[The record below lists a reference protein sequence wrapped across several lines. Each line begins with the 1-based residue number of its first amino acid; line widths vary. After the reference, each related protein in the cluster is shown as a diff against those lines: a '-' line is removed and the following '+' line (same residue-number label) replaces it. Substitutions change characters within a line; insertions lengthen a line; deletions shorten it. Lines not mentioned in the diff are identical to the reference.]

1 MNRNTLIQHMRA
13 KKSALCVGLDPDLNK
28 IPQHLKDEEDPI
40 YEFNKAII
48 DATAPYCVAFKPN
61 TAFYEAYGI
70 TGIESLDKTMHYLHA
85 NYSNHFLIADAKRGD
100 IGNTGEMYA
109 QAFFN
114 KWNAD
119 AVTVSPYMGKDSV
132 QPFLSHPNKWA
143 IVLGLTSNTGA
154 QDVQLLQTQNGPLYL
169 DVMKAVATWG
179 SPENLMFVVGAT
191 QTEHLVAIRKQF
203 PNHFFLIPGIGAQ
216 GGSVQT
222 LWTHAAISDIGI
234 LLNASR
240 SILYASSEIHFAE
253 AAAQE
258 ALKLQQNMSIYF

>member
-1 MNRNTLIQHMRA
+1 MNRNALIQHMRT

-28 IPQHLKDEEDPI
+28 IPKHLLEEADAI
-40 YEFNKAII
+40 FEFNKAII

-70 TGIESLDKTMHYLHA
+70 TGMESLDNTMHYLHA
-85 NYSNHFLIADAKRGD
+85 NYPDHFLIADAKRGD

-114 KWNAD
+114 KWYAH

-143 IVLGLTSNTGA
+143 VVLGLTSNAGA
-154 QDVQLLQTQNGPLYL
+154 QDVQMLKTINGPLYL
-169 DVMKAVATWG
+169 EVMKAVASWG
-179 SPENLMFVVGAT
+179 STENLMFVTGAT
-191 QTEHLVAIRKQF
+191 QLEQLKAIRKQF
-203 PNHFFLIPGIGAQ
+203 PHHFFLIPGIGAQ
-216 GGSVQT
+216 GGSVKD
-222 LWTHAAISDIGI
+222 LWTHVANSDIGI

-240 SILYASSEIHFAE
+240 SILYASADTDFAD

-258 ALKLQQNMSIYF
+258 ARKLQQSMSIYL